1 MSSEASPISAQLRRT
16 YLANRRINC
25 SEAIAF
31 SGVALL
37 VALGFDASGVA
48 REIFVEG
55 LRQGSDLEVMVDDAV
70 ILISMLLQHG
80 YRVDELFAK
89 LMRADTGTAA
99 DRFADEAT
107 GARKPSLL
115 AAILGGAIKIE
126 LEEGDAMAAAYA
138 ARGNQS

>member
-1 MSSEASPISAQLRRT
+1 MPTPDPDSSP
-16 YLANRRINC
+16 NRIMRYSVC
-25 SEAIAF
+25 PGFF
-31 SGVALL
+31 SSL
-37 VALGFDASGVA
+37 
-48 REIFVEG
+48 
-55 LRQGSDLEVMVDDAV
+55 LEVMVDDAV

>member
-55 LRQGSDLEVMVDDAV
+55 LRQGSDLAGCGKTGQRRYFHSVAV
-70 ILISMLLQHG
+70 LDRVWIAIEKAHRVCRGSGCALNPMLQAAWG
-80 YRVDELFAK
+80 YGSGCR
-89 LMRADTGTAA
+89 R
-99 DRFADEAT
+99 
-107 GARKPSLL
+107 
-115 AAILGGAIKIE
+115 
-126 LEEGDAMAAAYA
+126 
-138 ARGNQS
+138 RGRR